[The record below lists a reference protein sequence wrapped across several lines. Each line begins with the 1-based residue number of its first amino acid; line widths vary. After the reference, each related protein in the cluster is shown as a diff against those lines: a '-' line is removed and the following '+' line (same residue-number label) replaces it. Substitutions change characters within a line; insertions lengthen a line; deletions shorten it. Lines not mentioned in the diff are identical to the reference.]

1 MFERLT
7 DADFDAYLPAKW
19 RSNVYNRER
28 LDAKQRLVPL
38 AEALRPA
45 LTGSDGGELE
55 ASWSIEHPH
64 LINRKQVEAQHLH
77 FSRGEAARRA
87 LDTIIDRARGV
98 ASLLE
103 DRTPQRSHVHL
114 AVSLHSDR
122 LEVALRLHPEATIDR
137 QNLLRRC
144 QDPYELDRLA
154 GLVAALPG
162 AFSGG
167 VTPALERV
175 RALDRVALADQLR
188 GFSGT
193 APLQAASL
201 LTFTRA
207 RTRNEVLDAG
217 VDITRVLA
225 ADLAA
230 LLPLYRF
237 CAWSRDN
244 DFVSVKEALEK
255 KQTERRQKGIVR
267 GDEVRVVR
275 GLFSGQLGTVQEVDP
290 RGALRLL
297 VGKMTVKLDAAD
309 VERRAV

>member
-28 LDAKQRLVPL
+28 LDAKHRLVPL
-38 AEALRPA
+38 AAALRPA
-45 LTGSDGGELE
+45 LTGTDGTELE
-55 ASWSIEHPH
+55 TSWSIEHPH
-64 LINRKQVEAQHLH
+64 LVNRKQVEAQHLY
-77 FSRGEAARRA
+77 FSRGEAARRG

-98 ASLLE
+98 ASLLD

-122 LEVALRLHPEATIDR
+122 VEVALRLHSEATVDS

-144 QDPYELDRLA
+144 QDPYEFDHLA
-154 GLVAALPG
+154 GLVAALPAG
-162 AFSGG
+162 YVGG
-167 VTPALERV
+167 VTPGLVPA
-175 RALDRVALADQLR
+175 RALDRVTLQEQLR
-188 GFSGT
+188 GLSATSQQG
-193 APLQAASL
+193 ASL
-201 LTFTRA
+201 LAFV
-207 RTRNEVLDAG
+207 RTRTRPEALDAG
-217 VDITRVLA
+217 TDITSLLA
-225 ADLAA
+225 GDLAA

-237 CAWSRDN
+237 LAWSRDN
-244 DFVSVKEALEK
+244 DFVSVKQALE
-255 KQTERRQKGIVR
+255 QTQSERRQKGIVR

-275 GLFSGQLGTVQEVDP
+275 GPFSGQLGMVKDVDS

-309 VERRAV
+309 VERRA